1 MTIQRFSSRR
11 DRLDCSFLNPRL
23 QDAQSYDR
31 IAGYFSS
38 SMLEVAGETLE
49 TVAGIVRVACNSDL
63 DVRDVEAAKSAANY
77 AMRRE
82 WCASEPEYKSH
93 FAKPR
98 FERLYQFL
106 RSGKMQVKV
115 LPREKFGLVHGKA
128 GVITLADGRK
138 TAFMGSINETYNA
151 WKLNYELVWEDNSDE
166 AVQWVQEEFNAL
178 WQHPLAVN
186 LAEFVIEDVGRV
198 AHRSVFPNIETW
210 RQFPDRTIKV
220 GAPIIETPIYRK
232 EYGLW
237 AHQKY
242 FINLA
247 FEAHQR
253 PDGARFILADMVGLG
268 KTMQLAIAAMLMAL
282 YGDKP
287 VLILVPKPLLLQWQ
301 DEMWNLLELPSA
313 VWNGKQWVDEN
324 GLEYPA
330 IGASGIKQ
338 CPRRIGIVSQG
349 LITRG
354 TEAADY
360 LKQMKYE
367 CVIVDEAHRAR
378 RENLGTDCEKE
389 KPAPNNL
396 LAFLLELGSN
406 TKSLLLATA
415 TPVQMYPVEAWDLLN
430 VLAVGNESVL
440 GNTWSY
446 WRNAEQALA
455 MAMGRQDLPA
465 EELDR
470 WQWIR
475 NPLPPA
481 SEGSDFTN
489 IRRSLGLSD
498 DKAVPSGDAWDK
510 LRAPD
515 KRSIQRLALDFAKYH
530 NPFIRFIVRRTR
542 EFLETTQDPETGEPY
557 LPKVNVRLF
566 GETDTDAIRL
576 SPYLSEAYSIAEEF
590 CQQLGQRMKGSGF
603 LKTLLLRRVGS
614 TIYAGLNTANK
625 MLGNWEDIDETDNDD
640 DEAEEKPKSLT
651 PTERELLSRFV
662 NALLAHQDNDPKY
675 EIVWSLLLEEGWLDR
690 GCIIFSQ
697 YFDSIQW
704 LSQQLTQDLPKGEII
719 GIYAGGNKSGI
730 MVDGEFTRLER
741 NKIKEMVRQAE
752 IRLMLGTDAAS
763 EGLNLQRLGSLIN
776 LDLPWNPTRLEQRKG
791 RIQRIGQP
799 RETVFIYNMR
809 YKGSVEDRVHNLLS
823 DRLAAIHQLFG
834 QVPDILKTVWIDEAL
849 GNREKAKQTIAAIPQ
864 QHPFEFKYHQI
875 QKVKWES
882 CEKVLDRSDRKQY
895 LLQGWRSLV

>member
-651 PTERELLSRFV
+651 PTEREFLSRFV

>member
-210 RQFPDRTIKV
+210 RQFPDQTIKV

-430 VLAVGNESVL
+430 VLAVGNESLL

-465 EELDR
+465 EERDR

-510 LRAPD
+510 LRPPD
-515 KRSIQRLALDFAKYH
+515 KRSIQRLARDFAKYH

-566 GETDTDAIRL
+566 GETDADAIKL

-625 MLGNWEDIDETDNDD
+625 MLGDWEDIDETDNDD
-640 DEAEEKPKSLT
+640 DEPEEKPKSLT

-741 NKIKEMVRQAE
+741 YKIKEMVRQAE

-791 RIQRIGQP
+791 RIQRIGQT

-895 LLQGWRSLV
+895 LIQGWRSLV

>member
-210 RQFPDRTIKV
+210 RQFPDQTIKV

-430 VLAVGNESVL
+430 VLAVGNESLL

-465 EELDR
+465 EERDR

-510 LRAPD
+510 LHPPD
-515 KRSIQRLALDFAKYH
+515 KRSIQRLARDFAKYH

-566 GETDTDAIRL
+566 GETDADAIKL

-625 MLGNWEDIDETDNDD
+625 MLGDWEDIDETDNDD
-640 DEAEEKPKSLT
+640 DEPEEKPKSLT

-791 RIQRIGQP
+791 RIQRIGQT

-895 LLQGWRSLV
+895 LLQGWRSLL